1 MLSEVVCRLGHRAG
15 RERFE
20 ECDQYNGARMK
31 TMLAG
36 SQSNLGTPHQPR
48 RSAVDA
54 PPPPATRPGGK
65 LLLVEDD
72 AATREAT
79 RLLLEECGYDIVTA
93 EDGAQALQRLNQGI
107 AVILTDLKMRGV
119 DGMQLLH
126 AAREQAPQTP
136 VIVITGHGSEEA
148 AVAALKSGAFHYLK
162 KPIHPE
168 ELLHIVRQAIEKHR
182 MASEIA
188 ALHQQINQLAGMHGI
203 IGQSKPMRKLFE
215 TIRMVADTRSTVLI
229 EGESG
234 TGKELVARALHLNS
248 SRRNKPFVAIN
259 CAAIPEALIESELFG
274 HVRGA
279 FTGAADKRIG
289 TFLAAEGGTLLIDEI
304 GEMQLDLQS
313 KLLRAIETRRI
324 SPLGSNQEVE
334 LDVRLI
340 ASTHRDL
347 QELIAQRKFRE
358 DLYYRLNVVNIKL
371 PPLRERREDIP
382 LLVRAFVEEIAKDNN
397 RPVREISPTAL
408 ARLQGYDWPGNVRQ
422 LRNVLESVIVMS
434 TREIID
440 VVDFPEPIREAN
452 SAPPLQSLIAMG
464 MPMADIEKE
473 VIRQTLQRTGGNR
486 SEASKILGISTRTL
500 QRRIKQHN
508 LLE

>member
-1 MLSEVVCRLGHRAG
+1 
-15 RERFE
+15 
-20 ECDQYNGARMK
+20 MK
-31 TMLAG
+31 TATIENHSRKQVEPASRSVPSGGAESGGPAFRGKVLLA
-36 SQSNLGTPHQPR
+36 
-48 RSAVDA
+48 
-54 PPPPATRPGGK
+54 
-65 LLLVEDD
+65 EDD
-72 AATREAT
+72 AATREST
-79 RLLLEECGYDIVTA
+79 RLLLEDQGYEVVA
-93 EDGAQALQRLNQGI
+93 SEDGAQALQRLNEGV
-107 AVILTDLKMRGV
+107 AVIITDLKMRGV

-136 VIVITGHGSEEA
+136 IIMITGHGSEEA

-168 ELLHIVRQAIEKHR
+168 ELLHLVREAIEKHR
-182 MASEIA
+182 MSVEIA

-215 TIRMVADTRSTVLI
+215 TIRLVADTRSTVLI

-279 FTGAADKRIG
+279 FTGAADKRVG
-289 TFLAAEGGTLLIDEI
+289 TFLAADRGTLLIDEI

-324 SPLGSNQEVE
+324 CPLGSNEDIE

-347 QELIAQRKFRE
+347 QSLISQHKFRE

-382 LLVRAFVEEIAKDNN
+382 LLVRAFIEEIAAENN
-397 RPVREISPTAL
+397 RPVRDITPEAL
-408 ARLQGYDWPGNVRQ
+408 ARLQSYDWPGNVRQ

-434 TREIID
+434 TRD
-440 VVDFPEPIREAN
+440 VIEAVDFPEPIREA
-452 SAPPLQSLIAMG
+452 SSTPPLQALIAMG
-464 MPMADIEKE
+464 MPMCEIEKE

-500 QRRIKQHN
+500 QRRIKEHN
-508 LLE
+508 LLV

>member
-1 MLSEVVCRLGHRAG
+1 MGITVAESRPAKSERPSRSQAV
-15 RERFE
+15 E
-20 ECDQYNGARMK
+20 E
-31 TMLAG
+31 
-36 SQSNLGTPHQPR
+36 
-48 RSAVDA
+48 SAPVGFVA
-54 PPPPATRPGGK
+54 K
-65 LLLVEDD
+65 LLLAEDD
-72 AATREAT
+72 PGARDAT
-79 RLLLEECGYDIVTA
+79 RLLLESQGHQVLAA
-93 EDGAQALQRLNQGI
+93 EDGAQALQHLNEGV
-107 AVILTDLKMRGV
+107 AVIITDLKMRGI

-136 VIVITGHGSEEA
+136 VIMITGHGSEEA

-168 ELLHIVRQAIEKHR
+168 ELLHLVGQAIERHR
-182 MASEIA
+182 MSVEIA
-188 ALHQQINQLAGMHGI
+188 ALHDQINQLAGMHGI
-203 IGQSKPMRKLFE
+203 IGQSTPMRKVFE
-215 TIRMVADTRSTVLI
+215 KIRMVADTRSTVLI

-234 TGKELVARALHLNS
+234 TGKELVARALHRNS

-279 FTGAADKRIG
+279 FTGAAEKRIG

-324 SPLGSNQEVE
+324 SPLGSNEEIE

-347 QELIAQRKFRE
+347 QELIGEHKFRE

-382 LLVRAFVEEIAKDNN
+382 LLVRAFIDTIATENN
-397 RPVREISPTAL
+397 RQVHDISPEAL
-408 ARLQGYDWPGNVRQ
+408 ARLQSYDWPGNVRQ
-422 LRNVLESVIVMS
+422 LRNTLESVIVMS
-434 TREIID
+434 HREVID
-440 VVDFPEPIREAN
+440 IVDFADPIREAH
-452 SAPPLQSLIAMG
+452 SSPPLQALIAMG

-473 VIRQTLQRTGGNR
+473 VIRQTLIRTGGNR

-500 QRRIKQHN
+500 QRRIKEHN
-508 LLE
+508 LPV

>member
-1 MLSEVVCRLGHRAG
+1 MNTVLIENQNRKRVTS
-15 RERFE
+15 
-20 ECDQYNGARMK
+20 ARRNTAPEGGGPLDSPFK
-31 TMLAG
+31 GKVLLA
-36 SQSNLGTPHQPR
+36 
-48 RSAVDA
+48 
-54 PPPPATRPGGK
+54 
-65 LLLVEDD
+65 EDD
-72 AATREAT
+72 ASTREST
-79 RLLLEECGYDIVTA
+79 RLLMEDEGFEVLAT
-93 EDGAQALQRLNQGI
+93 EDGVQALQRLTEGV
-107 AVILTDLKMRGV
+107 AVIVTDLKMRGL

-136 VIVITGHGSEEA
+136 VIMITGHGSEEA

-162 KPIHPE
+162 KPIHPD
-168 ELLHIVRQAIEKHR
+168 ELVHVVGQAFERHQ
-182 MASEIA
+182 MAVEIA
-188 ALHQQINQLAGMHGI
+188 ALHQQINQMAGMHGI

-248 SRRNKPFVAIN
+248 SRRKKPFVAIN
-259 CAAIPEALIESELFG
+259 CAAIPETLIESELFG

-279 FTGAADKRIG
+279 FTGAAEKRVG
-289 TFLAAEGGTLLIDEI
+289 TFLAADRGTLLIDEI

-324 SPLGSNQEVE
+324 SPLGSSEEIE

-340 ASTHRDL
+340 ASTHQDL

-382 LLVRAFVEEIAKDNN
+382 LLVRAFIEEINAENN
-397 RPVREISPTAL
+397 RAVREITPEAL
-408 ARLQGYDWPGNVRQ
+408 ARLQGFEWPGNVRQ

-434 TREIID
+434 TRDVID
-440 VVDFPEPIREAN
+440 IVDFPEPIRE
-452 SAPPLQSLIAMG
+452 SSSTPPLQSLISMG
-464 MPMADIEKE
+464 MPMAEIEKE

-508 LLE
+508 LAV

>member
-1 MLSEVVCRLGHRAG
+1 MKSLLAENPGPNRSPNARRRA
-15 RERFE
+15 
-20 ECDQYNGARMK
+20 DQEPA
-31 TMLAG
+31 
-36 SQSNLGTPHQPR
+36 P
-48 RSAVDA
+48 SA
-54 PPPPATRPGGK
+54 PAFK
-65 LLLVEDD
+65 AKVLLTEDD
-72 AATREAT
+72 RATREST
-79 RLLLEECGYDIVTA
+79 RLLLEDQGYDVLTA
-93 EDGAQALQRLNQGI
+93 EDGGQALQRLTDGV
-107 AVILTDLKMRGV
+107 AVIITDLKMRGI

-136 VIVITGHGSEEA
+136 VIIITGHGSEEA

-168 ELLHIVRQAIEKHR
+168 ELLHLVRQALERHR
-182 MASEIA
+182 MAVEIA
-188 ALHQQINQLAGMHGI
+188 VLHQQINQLAGANGI
-203 IGQSKPMRKLFE
+203 IGQSPPMRKLFE

-234 TGKELVARALHLNS
+234 TGKELVARALHANS
-248 SRRNKPFVAIN
+248 ARRNHAFVAIN

-279 FTGAADKRIG
+279 FTGAAERRVG
-289 TFLAAEGGTLLIDEI
+289 TFLAADHGTLLIDEI
-304 GEMQLDLQS
+304 GEMHLDLQS
-313 KLLRAIETRRI
+313 KLLRAIETRRV
-324 SPLGSNQEVE
+324 SPLGSNEEVE

-347 QELIAQRKFRE
+347 QELIVQKKFRE
-358 DLYYRLNVVNIKL
+358 DLYYRLNVVNIRL

-382 LLVRAFVEEIAKDNN
+382 LLARAFIEQIAADND
-397 RPVREISPTAL
+397 RPVRDITPEAL
-408 ARLQGYDWPGNVRQ
+408 ARLQSYEWPGNVRQ

-434 TREIID
+434 TRDVIE
-440 VVDFPEPIREAN
+440 VVDFPEPIREAP

-464 MPMADIEKE
+464 MPMAEIEKE
-473 VIRQTLQRTGGNR
+473 VIRQTLLRTGGNR

-508 LLE
+508 LLV

>member
-1 MLSEVVCRLGHRAG
+1 M
-15 RERFE
+15 
-20 ECDQYNGARMK
+20 
-31 TMLAG
+31 
-36 SQSNLGTPHQPR
+36 
-48 RSAVDA
+48 
-54 PPPPATRPGGK
+54 
-65 LLLVEDD
+65 
-72 AATREAT
+72 
-79 RLLLEECGYDIVTA
+79 
-93 EDGAQALQRLNQGI
+93 
-107 AVILTDLKMRGV
+107 
-119 DGMQLLH
+119 
-126 AAREQAPQTP
+126 
-136 VIVITGHGSEEA
+136 ITGHGSEEA

-168 ELLHIVRQAIEKHR
+168 ELLHLVRQAIERHR
-182 MASEIA
+182 MSVEIA
-188 ALHQQINQLAGMHGI
+188 VLHQQINQLAGMHGI
-203 IGQSKPMRKLFE
+203 IGQSKPMRRLFE
-215 TIRMVADTRSTVLI
+215 KIRMVADTRSTVLI

-279 FTGAADKRIG
+279 FTGAAEKRIG
-289 TFLAAEGGTLLIDEI
+289 TFSAAQGGTLLIDEI

-324 SPLGSNQEVE
+324 SPLGSNEE
-334 LDVRLI
+334 IDLDVRLI

-347 QELIAQRKFRE
+347 QELITAHRFRE

-371 PPLRERREDIP
+371 PPLRDRREDIP
-382 LLVRAFVEEIAKDNN
+382 LLVRAFMEEIAAENN
-397 RPVREISPTAL
+397 RPVRDISPEAL

-434 TREIID
+434 TREVID
-440 VVDFPEPIREAN
+440 SVDFPEPIRDAS
-452 SAPPLQSLIAMG
+452 SAPPLQTLIAMG
-464 MPMADIEKE
+464 MPMSEIEKE

-500 QRRIKQHN
+500 QRRIKEHN
-508 LLE
+508 LLV